1 MIAKL
6 RACRAALDAGVR
18 EVAIVHGRDPK
29 GLLEAAGTRITME
42 KVHVQRNG

>member
-6 RACRAALDAGVR
+6 RACRAALDAGVS

-42 KVHVQRNG
+42 RVHARHS